1 MGCLQ
6 RRWPPR
12 ALNPVPFLFGVFFFF
27 FYSGQLIASTSE
39 RGITVLLE
47 VVDHVGRSVHNQTLH
62 FNKTSTVLFT
72 VPAGLDVS
80 DSATLQV
87 GLVPLTDNHAPTPRQ
102 VFIKL

>member
-1 MGCLQ
+1 VRL
-6 RRWPPR
+6 
-12 ALNPVPFLFGVFFFF
+12 FLLL
-27 FYSGQLIASTSE
+27 YSEQLIASTSE

-47 VVDHVGRSVHNQTLH
+47 VVDHVGRSAHNQTLH

-87 GLVPLTDNHAPTPRQ
+87 GLVPLHGQTTPRVSVHQ
-102 VFIKL
+102 TVNPAATQLMLQE